1 MKAKDL
7 INKSYNDDALFF
19 DQKVKEEESKE

>member
-7 INKSYNDDALFF
+7 INKNYNDDALFF
-19 DQKVKEEESKE
+19 DQKVKEEELKE